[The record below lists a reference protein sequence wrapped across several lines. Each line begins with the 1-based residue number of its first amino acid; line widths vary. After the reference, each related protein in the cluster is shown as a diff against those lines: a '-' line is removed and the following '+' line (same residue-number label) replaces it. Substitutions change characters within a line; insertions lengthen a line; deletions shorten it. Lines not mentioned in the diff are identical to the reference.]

1 MISFILVGEKKPNG
15 GSFIVAKNSK
25 INEKAGECEGERHES
40 RLVKLQRENETDE
53 KKWTNF

>member
-53 KKWTNF
+53 KK